1 MGRLAKNPNVT
12 EVIAQAV
19 TLPSGS
25 VLDRPA
31 SPVPGSFRF
40 NITSNKLEIWN
51 GIEWRTVGTE
61 GSVPV
66 TMDTFT
72 ANGVDVEFGPVT
84 SVLKTGTEPSIMVFI
99 DSVYQVPY
107 ESYVFN
113 NTTNIQFT
121 SIPPRGSTIVV
132 LNGFGSTTM

>member
-51 GIEWRTVGTE
+51 GIEWRTIGTE
-61 GSVPV
+61 GYVPIS
-66 TMDTFT
+66 MDVFT
-72 ANGVDVEFGPVT
+72 ANGVDDSYET
-84 SVLKTGTEPSIMVFI
+84 NKVLIGGTETSIMIFI
-99 DSVYQVPY
+99 DSVYQMPY

-113 NTTNIQFT
+113 GTNSVQFSST
-121 SIPPRGSTIVV
+121 PPQGSTIVI
-132 LNGFGSTTM
+132 LNGFGSTIM

>member
-51 GIEWRTVGTE
+51 GLEWRTIGTE
-61 GSVPV
+61 GYVPIS
-66 TMDTFT
+66 MDVFT
-72 ANGVDVEFGPVT
+72 ANGVDNSYESNKILDGGTET
-84 SVLKTGTEPSIMVFI
+84 SVMIFI
-99 DSVYQVPY
+99 DSVYQIPY
-107 ESYVFN
+107 ESYMFN
-113 NTTNIQFT
+113 GTNSVQF
-121 SIPPRGSTIVV
+121 SSPPPYGSTIVI
-132 LNGFGSTTM
+132 LNGFGSTIM